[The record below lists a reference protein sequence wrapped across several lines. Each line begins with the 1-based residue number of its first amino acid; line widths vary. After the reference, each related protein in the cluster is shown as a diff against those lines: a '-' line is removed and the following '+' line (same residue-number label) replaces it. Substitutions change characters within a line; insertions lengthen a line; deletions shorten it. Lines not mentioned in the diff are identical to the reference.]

1 MAGTRIPDGASYAGP
16 IHMLEPLPVSLK
28 PKSKID
34 VFGCPASKL
43 HQDQELRGAG
53 IKFFRKGS
61 EDPHLGQVVT
71 AADDRGFLIGI
82 SQGRGHRRR
91 VFHEHHATGQEFE
104 EGSIYIRNLADDY
117 RADLRGAFDFLLM
130 EVSRPFLIELAQE
143 HGWRGAVDLAC
154 HAGDTD
160 PVLLRLVS
168 VVEPFLQKSS
178 EASPLFLDQ
187 LGTTIGIHLIERYN
201 NATSLEATSQGAALS
216 RPQLALAIEMLSSNA
231 AGNVRVADV
240 AQACGLSRGYFI
252 RGFKKATGKA
262 PHQWILSQ
270 RVEQARG
277 LLMKTDTPLADVAL
291 ACGFAD
297 QSHFTR
303 VFSAATGL
311 PPGAWRRASGNA
323 GSPAIF

>member
-1 MAGTRIPDGASYAGP
+1 
-16 IHMLEPLPVSLK
+16 MLEQPQIALK
-28 PKSKID
+28 PKSSKID

-43 HQDQELRGAG
+43 HKDQELRGAG

-61 EDPHLGQVVT
+61 EDPNLGQIT
-71 AADDRGFLIGI
+71 TGADDRGFLIGI

-91 VFHEHHATGQEFE
+91 IFHEHHATSHEFE

-143 HGWRGAVDLAC
+143 HGWSGGVDLAC
-154 HAGDTD
+154 NAGDND
-160 PVLLRLVS
+160 PILSQLVG
-168 VVEPFLQKSS
+168 VVDPLLQKNL

-187 LGTTIGIHLIERYN
+187 LGTTIGIHLLERY
-201 NATSLEATSQGAALS
+201 TSTSNIASAAQGAALS
-216 RPQLALAIEMLSSNA
+216 RTQLALAVEMLGSNV

-252 RGFKKATGKA
+252 RGFKKTTGKA

-270 RVEQARG
+270 RVERARG
-277 LLMKTDTPLADVAL
+277 LLMKTDRSLADVAL

-303 VFSAATGL
+303 VFSSATGF
-311 PPGAWRRASGNA
+311 PPGAWRRAA
-323 GSPAIF
+323 GHVGAKGCSSKRVK

>member
-1 MAGTRIPDGASYAGP
+1 MREQSA
-16 IHMLEPLPVSLK
+16 VSLK
-28 PKSKID
+28 PKESKID
-34 VFGCPASKL
+34 VFGCPAGKL
-43 HQDQELRGAG
+43 HKDQELRGAG
-53 IKFFRKGS
+53 ITFFRKGS
-61 EDPHLGQVVT
+61 DDPNLGQIAT

-91 VFHEHHATGQEFE
+91 IFQEHHATSHEFE

-130 EVSRPFLIELAQE
+130 EVSRSFLIELARE

-154 HAGDTD
+154 HAGDID

-168 VVEPFLQKSS
+168 VVEPLLQKSS

-201 NATSLEATSQGAALS
+201 SATNLEAASHGASLS
-216 RPQLALAIEMLSSNA
+216 RSQLALAVEMLSGNG
-231 AGNVRVADV
+231 AGNLRVADV

-262 PHQWILSQ
+262 PHQWMLSQ

-277 LLMKTDTPLADVAL
+277 LLIANDMSLADVAL

-303 VFSAATGL
+303 VFSSAIGM
-311 PPGAWRRASGNA
+311 PPGAWRRLTSDDRGARA
-323 GSPAIF
+323 AAKHVD

>member
-1 MAGTRIPDGASYAGP
+1 MMAGAGIPETASYA
-16 IHMLEPLPVSLK
+16 EPAQSAAA
-28 PKSKID
+28 PKSKAPKID

-43 HQDQELRGAG
+43 HKDQELHGAG

-61 EDPHLGQVVT
+61 EDPDLGQIST

-91 VFHEHHATGQEFE
+91 IFHEHHATNHEFK

-130 EVSRPFLIELAQE
+130 EVSRPFLVGLAQE
-143 HGWRGAVDLAC
+143 HGLRSAVELDC
-154 HAGDTD
+154 RDGEPD
-160 PVLLRLVS
+160 PVLSRLVG
-168 VVEPFLQKSS
+168 VVEPFLQKSRD
-178 EASPLFLDQ
+178 ATPLFLDQ

-201 NATSLEATSQGAALS
+201 SATGVDVQSDGAALS
-216 RPQLALAIEMLSSNA
+216 RQHLALAMEMLAGDA
-231 AGNVRVADV
+231 AGSLRVADV
-240 AQACGLSRGYFI
+240 ARACGLSRGYFI

-270 RVEQARG
+270 RVERARG
-277 LLMKTDTPLADVAL
+277 LLLKGDVSLAEIAL

-303 VFSAATGL
+303 VFSNSTGL
-311 PPGAWRRASGNA
+311 PPGAWRRAA
-323 GSPAIF
+323 GV